1 MCDNSLLLIYIK
13 YLMSHSRKLQN
24 KYVND
29 LIIIINN
36 YYMHIDNALKQ

>member
-24 KYVND
+24 KYVID
-29 LIIIINN
+29 PIIIINN
-36 YYMHIDNALKQ
+36 YICAYK